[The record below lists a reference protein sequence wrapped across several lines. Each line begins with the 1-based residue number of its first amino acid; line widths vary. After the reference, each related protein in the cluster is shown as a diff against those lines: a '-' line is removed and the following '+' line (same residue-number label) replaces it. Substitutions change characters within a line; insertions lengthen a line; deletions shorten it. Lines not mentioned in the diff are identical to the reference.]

1 MEDSRGEERQHL
13 NTTTDLHPFAN
24 PGRTKLALVSR
35 GLALPDGLPH
45 ASRYIAQANAVE
57 TVVDIRLPSGQFCTV
72 PVGQPFTEASGF
84 SLKVADGKAVL
95 HCGGEE
101 QAVQLVEAPRF
112 YSAQTRSGAR
122 MGSFASLHDRLLMLH
137 PLMGC
142 GFFARPGMACGYC
155 QYDSM
160 LNEEQPPLR
169 DPLELVEVVRAA
181 LAERD
186 IDTVYLYN
194 GAAPGEDAGL
204 TRLIPVIALLRKHLG
219 QQQIALETVAPRNVE
234 IIDEL
239 YAAGLDIFVCNLEVN
254 DAARFAEVCPGK
266 QQDGGQQAVWKALEH
281 ARVVFRTGSVVSHLI
296 VGLEP
301 LASTLEGM
309 RSLVA
314 CGVVPLLTPFRPLP
328 GTPLADQ
335 SLPSLDDVEQAL
347 LQQYELLAGSHLPS
361 HRLRD
366 MGRVLTPMESG
377 ALMGRET
384 MLHERISTS
393 PLGRKVHGWLGA
405 LRRYLRVSGDESDA
419 VHTMDQRPIHVL
431 LLKRSLPMISLL
443 LLLMLAGLSLLH
455 TPPDDLSIAGWR
467 ALMVFALCLVLW
479 VTQLLPLPVTSVLG
493 LALLPVLGVLPARN
507 IYSLFGNPAVFFIL
521 GAFALAAG
529 IIRSGLS
536 EQLALA
542 VLDRMGTSPRRL
554 LLSVLFLP
562 ALMACF
568 MPEHAVVAV
577 MLPIIWSVVRGLEL
591 PRGHS
596 FTSGLFFAL
605 AWGAVIGGVLT
616 LLGGARGPLAMAIVQ
631 ETTGKVFSFGEWT
644 LSAAPIVLGMLAVA
658 TVLLLSFVQFSSVDL
673 QGAIQ
678 RIEQKRLEIGR
689 ASWSARLMGLLMLL
703 TLFGWVVFGESLGL
717 AAISLL
723 AVVAMF
729 TLRIATW
736 SEVQSHVDWGVI
748 LMYGGAIAIAKALEI
763 TGAATWLAH
772 ALLPAGLSGWGLL
785 VLLALMTLLL
795 TEAISNAAAVAI
807 MLPLAISMAGTAH
820 LDPVLIALAIGI
832 VSGFAFMLPMG
843 TPANAMIYG
852 TGYIEMNRMVKSGFV
867 LMLSTLALFAL
878 VSRLWWPV
886 LEIGAG
892 L

>member
-1 MEDSRGEERQHL
+1 MEDSRGEEQHHL
-13 NTTTDLHPFAN
+13 NATTDLHPFAN

-35 GLALPDGLPH
+35 GLALPEGLPH
-45 ASRYIAQANAVE
+45 ASRYVAQANAVE

-72 PVGQPFTEASGF
+72 PVGQPFTEESGI
-84 SLKVADGKAVL
+84 SLTVTNDAAVL
-95 HCGGEE
+95 HCGGEV
-101 QAVQLVEAPRF
+101 QPVQLVEAPHF
-112 YSAQTRSGAR
+112 YSRKTRGGAR

-160 LNEEQPPLR
+160 LNQAEPPLR

-181 LAERD
+181 LTERD

-204 TRLIPVIALLRKHLG
+204 SRLIPVIALLRKHLG
-219 QQQIALETVAPRNVE
+219 QQQIALETVAPHDVG

-266 QQDGGQQAVWKALEH
+266 QQEGGQQAVWKALEH
-281 ARVVFRTGSVVSHLI
+281 ARAIFRSGSVVSHLI

-309 RSLVA
+309 RKLVN

-335 SLPSLDDVEQAL
+335 CPPSLDDVEQAL
-347 LQQYELLAGSHLPS
+347 LHQYELLAASHLPS

-377 ALMGRET
+377 ALLGRET
-384 MLHERISTS
+384 MLHERLSST
-393 PLGRKVHGWLGA
+393 PLGRKVHAWMGA
-405 LRRYLRVSGDESDA
+405 LRRYLRVNGDTDA
-419 VHTMDQRPIHVL
+419 TVHTMDRRPIHVL
-431 LLKRSLPMISLL
+431 LFRRSLPLISLL
-443 LLLMLAGLSLLH
+443 LLLTLGGLSMLH
-455 TPPDDLSIAGWR
+455 VPPDGLEVTGWR

-493 LALLPVLGVLPARN
+493 LALLPLLGVLPASN

-542 VLDRMGTSPRRL
+542 VLDHIGTSPRRL
-554 LLSVLFLP
+554 LLTVLFLP
-562 ALMACF
+562 AVMACF

-577 MLPIIWSVVRGLEL
+577 MLPIVWSLVRGLEL

-605 AWGAVIGGVLT
+605 AWGAVIGGVTT

-631 ETTGKVFSFGEWT
+631 ETTGRVFTFSEWT
-644 LSAAPIVLGMLAVA
+644 MAAAPIVIGMLTVA
-658 TVLLLSFVQFSSVDL
+658 TVLLLSLVQFSSVDL
-673 QGAIQ
+673 QGAIR

-703 TLFGWVVFGESLGL
+703 TLFGWIAFGETLGL

-763 TGAATWLAH
+763 TGAAAWLAH
-772 ALLPAGLSGWGLL
+772 SLLPAGLSGWGLL
-785 VLLALMTLLL
+785 VLLALITLLL

-852 TGYIEMNRMVKSGFV
+852 TGYIEMKRMVGLGCM
-867 LMLSTLALFAL
+867 LMLSALALFAL
-878 VSRLWWPV
+878 ASRLWWPI
-886 LEIGAG
+886 LDMGAG